1 MFCYFI
7 YDHLGLYLILFKY
20 DHFMADSLTHK
31 QPSYYIVF
39 GKNPFSIKCSWNGVI
54 TGYERIF
61 QGYGFKKGP
70 GIRI

>member
-39 GKNPFSIKCSWNGVI
+39 GKNPFSINAHG
-54 TGYERIF
+54 TE
-61 QGYGFKKGP
+61 
-70 GIRI
+70 